1 TDAHTLPL
9 EAGEPYCARILSNLR
24 SLPEVV
30 PVTSQHRRPDHATAP
45 TVFFNA
51 EFFAPLTPFHTWPRG
66 LTKEK
71 LIAQMQSRL
80 EQELA
85 GIDFN
90 FSQNI
95 QDNVEEALSG
105 VKGENSVKVFGSELE
120 VLEQKGG
127 AIKQQLA
134 SVRGVQDLA
143 VFSELAQ
150 PNLLID
156 VLRYRA

>member
-1 TDAHTLPL
+1 SAT
-9 EAGEPYCARILSNLR
+9 I
-24 SLPEVV
+24 
-30 PVTSQHRRPDHATAP
+30 TSPHGRPTEN
-45 TVFFNA
+45 T
-51 EFFAPLTPFHTWPRG
+51 T
-66 LTKEK
+66 EK
-71 LIAQMQSRL
+71 LIAKMQRRL
-80 EQELA
+80 EQELP

-105 VKGENSVKVFGSELE
+105 VKGENSVKVFGSDLE

-143 VFSELAQ
+143 VFSELGQ
-150 PNLLID
+150 PNLLLD
-156 VLRYRA
+156 VLRYRAARFGLAPADLNAVVEAAIGGKS